1 VLPRFPLDLTFAPN
15 GEQMSVE
22 YAQGRQLFGIPR
34 TDDPGKQQIL
44 TGERLSTDGLMVP
57 SP

>member
-22 YAQGRQLFGIPR
+22 YAQGRQLFGIRR